1 MRRERSVRL
10 GCGLATAMAAFAVAA
25 FVAAAGGAADSEA
38 AKVAADAV
46 RAQGFSCT
54 EPVSAEREPAADK
67 ADETTWV
74 LLCSD
79 ARYRV
84 RFMGDTPA
92 RVEPLK

>member
-1 MRRERSVRL
+1 
-10 GCGLATAMAAFAVAA
+10 MAAFAAA
-25 FVAAAGGAADSEA
+25 ALVAAAGGAADSEA

-46 RAQGFSCT
+46 RAQGFPCA

-67 ADETTWV
+67 PDETTWV

-84 RFMGDTPA
+84 RFKGDTPA
-92 RVEPLK
+92 KVEHLD

>member
-1 MRRERSVRL
+1 MQREASVRQS
-10 GCGLATAMAAFAVAA
+10 CRLATAMAAFAVAA
-25 FVAAAGGAADSEA
+25 LVAAAGGAADSEA

-46 RAQGFSCT
+46 RAQGYPCT
-54 EPVSAEREPAADK
+54 EPVSAERDPAAVE

-84 RFMGDTPA
+84 RFMGDSPA
-92 RVEPLK
+92 KVEPLK